1 MRRFGRIFLVLTAMC
16 LSMLLLAGAAL
27 ATPAWKDHP
36 LGKDKGKPVKAK
48 MLKFKDISGHWAEQN
63 IMLINYENVIKGYED
78 NTFQPNKPVN
88 KEEAITMIV
97 RMVNGE
103 VSGTALWG
111 KQRDMSRASSW
122 ARSYLN
128 QAVEKGIL
136 SEVELN
142 SLAFNKPAQR
152 YEVAVWLVRALG
164 LEDEAIEKAGA
175 DLDFRDEEAIPA
187 WARGYVKVAVDEDI
201 IKGFPDHV
209 FRPGAPVTRA
219 EIATMLVK
227 AREGFDIVSPRQ
239 GFSFIRGTVTDIEN
253 DSITIRKA
261 AGKGD
266 LTAELA
272 DEALVYLDGKLA
284 DLEEID
290 NGDTAAVLLDSD
302 RKAIVVIAR
311 STGDDDSD
319 NDSEEVEGTV
329 ESVSSSSITV
339 KVDGQLK
346 VYTLDND
353 VDVELDGNDCDVDDI
368 KKGYEVELTLED
380 DKVVK
385 IDADSDGA
393 DISVWGVLESVGS
406 SSITVKVGSEL
417 RVYTLDDNVDV
428 TLDGNDVD
436 VDELEKGYDV
446 ELTIEDGEVVE
457 IDADSNDV
465 EISISGVVESVGSSS
480 LTVKVGSELK
490 VYTLDDNVDVTL
502 DGDEADVDDLE
513 KGYEVE
519 LTIEDNEVTEI
530 EAETETV
537 SGEVESVGGT
547 SITVKVGSE
556 LKVYGLASGVDVI
569 IDGSER
575 DLDDLAKGM
584 DVELTFEDD
593 KVVKVVAD

>member
-16 LSMLLLAGAAL
+16 LTMLLLAGAAL
-27 ATPAWKDHP
+27 ATPAWKGHP
-36 LGKDKGKPVKAK
+36 QGKDKPVKAK
-48 MLKFKDISGHWAEQN
+48 MLKFRDISGHWAEQN
-63 IMLINYENVIKGYED
+63 IMFINYENVIKGYED

-103 VSGTALWG
+103 VSGTTLWG

-152 YEVAVWLVRALG
+152 YEVAMWLVRALG
-164 LEDEAIEKAGA
+164 LEDKAIEKAGA

-187 WARGYVKVAVDEDI
+187 WARGYVEVAVDEGI

-209 FRPGAPVTRA
+209 FRPGTPVTRA
-219 EIATMLVK
+219 EMATMLVK

-239 GFSFIRGTVTDIEN
+239 GFSFIRGTVTDIED

-319 NDSEEVEGTV
+319 DNDSEEVEGTV

-346 VYTLDND
+346 VYTLDDD

-393 DISVWGVLESVGS
+393 DISVSGVLESVGS
-406 SSITVKVGSEL
+406 SSITVKVGSVL
-417 RVYTLDDNVDV
+417 KVYTLSDNVDV
-428 TLDGNDVD
+428 TLDGRDAD
-436 VDELEKGYDV
+436 KDDLRKGYDV
-446 ELTIEDGEVVE
+446 ELTIENGKVVE

-502 DGDEADVDDLE
+502 DGRDADVDDLD

-519 LTIEDNEVTEI
+519 LTIEDSKVTGI

-569 IDGSER
+569 IDGSQK

-584 DVELTFEDD
+584 DVELTFKDD